1 MTEWEAAGLGELPT
15 AWTWDEYIDACRKM
29 THDGIPGGAD
39 VLDGGYNWVNH
50 VRQVYGADV
59 WYDEN
64 GHKYTTIIKTPETKM
79 PDIISQKVTYTDGSG
94 KVYTTEQ

>member
-1 MTEWEAAGLGELPT
+1 MRTQLMELENVNGGEQPMIL
-15 AWTWDEYIDACRKM
+15 EQKI
-29 THDGIPGGAD
+29 
-39 VLDGGYNWVNH
+39 
-50 VRQVYGADV
+50 V

-79 PDIISQKVTYTDGSG
+79 PDIISQKVTYTDGTG